1 MMNNK
6 EILQLKAENEAMKTM
21 IKNIRESVGKVNGKT
36 EAGRLFFV
44 FGEIKYFSSEEAFE
58 LWRDNTLSQL
68 EQVER
73 NEESDGN
80 KQESSGT

>member
-21 IKNIRESVGKVNGKT
+21 IKNIRESVGNGKT

-44 FGEIKYFSSEEAFE
+44 FGEIKYFSSEEAFK

-73 NEESDGN
+73 NEESDEN
-80 KQESSGT
+80 KQESSGA

>member
-36 EAGRLFFV
+36 EAG
-44 FGEIKYFSSEEAFE
+44 
-58 LWRDNTLSQL
+58 
-68 EQVER
+68 
-73 NEESDGN
+73 
-80 KQESSGT
+80 